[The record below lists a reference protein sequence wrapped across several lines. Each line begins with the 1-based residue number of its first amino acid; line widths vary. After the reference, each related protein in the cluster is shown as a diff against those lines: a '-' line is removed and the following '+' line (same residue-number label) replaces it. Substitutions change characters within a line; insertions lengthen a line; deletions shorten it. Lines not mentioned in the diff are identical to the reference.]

1 MLHLLYL
8 LAFFSLAAL
17 AIGNL
22 IRNIMVL
29 GTESQR
35 SEAAISP
42 RQNAGTRRQANL
54 SRSAS
59 GGMSQAQQMNLH
71 PEMLDE
77 NGRPIREPLLVM
89 KSMTVDD
96 ARDRLD
102 ALFQASPENPNQDSD

>member
-8 LAFFSLAAL
+8 LAFSGLAIL

-22 IRNIMVL
+22 IRNLMVL

-35 SEAAISP
+35 NGAAMPLDPNAPRRMNQSP
-42 RQNAGTRRQANL
+42 NQPRT
-54 SRSAS
+54 STPKPPVT
-59 GGMSQAQQMNLH
+59 MH
-71 PEMLDE
+71 PEMLDD

-102 ALFQASPENPNQDSD
+102 ALFQASPENSSGQDPDQ

>member
-8 LAFFSLAAL
+8 LAFSSLAIL
-17 AIGNL
+17 TIGNL
-22 IRNIMVL
+22 IRNLMVL

-35 SEAAISP
+35 HGAAMPLDPNAARRAGNALNSSSP
-42 RQNAGTRRQANL
+42 RSPKPPIT
-54 SRSAS
+54 
-59 GGMSQAQQMNLH
+59 LH

-102 ALFQASPENPNQDSD
+102 ALFQSSPENPTQDAE

>member
-8 LAFFSLAAL
+8 LAFSGLAAI

-22 IRNIMVL
+22 IRNMMVL

-35 SEAAISP
+35 HNAAMPS
-42 RQNAGTRRQANL
+42 RQGAVGGGQGSALGNMSSAASQ
-54 SRSAS
+54 RS
-59 GGMSQAQQMNLH
+59 MTLH

-96 ARDRLD
+96 ARDHLD
-102 ALFQASPENPNQDSD
+102 ALFQSSPENSSDSE

>member
-8 LAFFSLAAL
+8 LAFSTLAIL
-17 AIGNL
+17 TIGNL
-22 IRNIMVL
+22 IRNLMVL

-35 SEAAISP
+35 HGAAMPLDPNAARRVGNQLDGPSSSQRSP
-42 RQNAGTRRQANL
+42 KPPIT
-54 SRSAS
+54 
-59 GGMSQAQQMNLH
+59 LH

-89 KSMTVDD
+89 KSMTVED

-102 ALFQASPENPNQDSD
+102 ALFQSSPENPNQDAE

>member
-8 LAFFSLAAL
+8 LAFSGLAAL

-22 IRNIMVL
+22 IRNLMIL

-35 SEAAISP
+35 NGAVMPS
-42 RQNAGTRRQANL
+42 RQGEIGNGQ
-54 SRSAS
+54 RSVVEN
-59 GGMSQAQQMNLH
+59 MSSSSSQRTMNLH
-71 PEMLDE
+71 PEMLDK

-96 ARDRLD
+96 ARDHLD
-102 ALFQASPENPNQDSD
+102 ALFQASPESSSDSE